1 MFLIHSPMIS
11 IKLVEY
17 VMHQKLNIAQ
27 SFSFVSLH
35 NNLFT
40 LK

>member
-1 MFLIHSPMIS
+1 MFLVHFPIIS

-17 VMHQKLNIAQ
+17 MMHQKLNIAK